1 MIGDDYTVFGGRSNE
16 GALIVS
22 RDGAPVSFSRILGCR
37 VGNLVPIDEIDTA
50 VRSVN
55 AYTQTIG
62 IFPEALKHT
71 LRDRLAYQGAQR
83 LVSLGAAAT
92 LQHNLDRQ
100 DAIEPIRRTVK
111 WVTEETA
118 DPVLVESLAG

>member
-1 MIGDDYTVFGGRSNE
+1 
-16 GALIVS
+16 
-22 RDGAPVSFSRILGCR
+22 
-37 VGNLVPIDEIDTA
+37 VGNLVPIEEIDTA

>member
-1 MIGDDYTVFGGRSNE
+1 
-16 GALIVS
+16 
-22 RDGAPVSFSRILGCR
+22 
-37 VGNLVPIDEIDTA
+37 
-50 VRSVN
+50 
-55 AYTQTIG
+55 
-62 IFPEALKHT
+62 
-71 LRDRLAYQGAQR
+71 
-83 LVSLGAAAT
+83 VSLGAAAT